1 MFLIVGL
8 SVLGILSS
16 FAVSCAHF
24 WFGFPIG
31 CLVCRSHQDTSFG
44 HSAGDRATQWVLPP
58 HQKLASDLSDRALGR
73 MPHVFD
79 HAPTSMLWCLA
90 IGQAHATG
98 GLPPHGSSARSEVAF
113 ALVHAIA
120 EQLDLSEVAVGV
132 SLSGTNAAV
141 PEFHITMQLRDASC
155 AAANG
160 LLHALCMH
168 KAVSV
173 ALPSGQRVTVP
184 AYDYG
189 AARSVRAKR
198 VLVRSLDPLYS
209 RLICPAHKKALLF
222 TLPLLRWSRAA
233 SAYWGRRRCTRD
245 QVFSAEEPS
254 ALLASLCRPSCK
266 TIASRRLKYFGLRQ
280 ERSGASSS
288 RDFCPPFEET
298 FGLQPTAR
306 RGQEELGR
314 AKCSRGATSNYL
326 HDHGDKSPLQAPPS
340 TGGRRAGGQKLSLI
354 SRFLWDV
361 AGS

>member
-1 MFLIVGL
+1 MELFAFFFFLEKNELQGVE
-8 SVLGILSS
+8 
-16 FAVSCAHF
+16 
-24 WFGFPIG
+24 
-31 CLVCRSHQDTSFG
+31 
-44 HSAGDRATQWVLPP
+44 
-58 HQKLASDLSDRALGR
+58 ALTAQR
-73 MPHVFD
+73 HV
-79 HAPTSMLWCLA
+79 
-90 IGQAHATG
+90 Q
-98 GLPPHGSSARSEVAF
+98 
-113 ALVHAIA
+113 A
-120 EQLDLSEVAVGV
+120 EQNNHVQQKQ
-132 SLSGTNAAV
+132 NALQTTK
-141 PEFHITMQLRDASC
+141 P
-155 AAANG
+155 
-160 LLHALCMH
+160 
-168 KAVSV
+168 
-173 ALPSGQRVTVP
+173 VTCSIKTK
-184 AYDYG
+184 G
-189 AARSVRAKR
+189 RGKG
-198 VLVRSLDPLYS
+198 DPLNGHTAQSKATNNSTTTAPGSTHILYYI
-209 RLICPAHKKALLF
+209 ICPAHKKALLF

-254 ALLASLCRPSCK
+254 AFLASLCRPSCK
-266 TIASRRLKYFGLRQ
+266 TIASRLLKSFCLRQ

>member
-1 MFLIVGL
+1 MGLCSNLTIV
-8 SVLGILSS
+8 SQRLGHHR
-16 FAVSCAHF
+16 V
-24 WFGFPIG
+24 
-31 CLVCRSHQDTSFG
+31 
-44 HSAGDRATQWVLPP
+44 DR
-58 HQKLASDLSDRALGR
+58 
-73 MPHVFD
+73 
-79 HAPTSMLWCLA
+79 
-90 IGQAHATG
+90 
-98 GLPPHGSSARSEVAF
+98 
-113 ALVHAIA
+113 
-120 EQLDLSEVAVGV
+120 
-132 SLSGTNAAV
+132 
-141 PEFHITMQLRDASC
+141 
-155 AAANG
+155 
-160 LLHALCMH
+160 LL
-168 KAVSV
+168 
-173 ALPSGQRVTVP
+173 
-184 AYDYG
+184 YYI
-189 AARSVRAKR
+189 
-198 VLVRSLDPLYS
+198 
-209 RLICPAHKKALLF
+209 ICPAHKKALLF